1 MKPRERPKTSTEND
15 DDDDDDDDDVRRVER
30 DGLQLR
36 LGQRQPLQTKLSD
49 SAYTLLKAS
58 FVRQCIHSAES
69 IFRLFTIH
77 CIYYIGNKGSAT

>member
-1 MKPRERPKTSTEND
+1 MKMKPRERPKASTEND
-15 DDDDDDDDDVRRVER
+15 DDGDDDDDDVRRVER

-58 FVRQCIHSAES
+58 FVCLLNAYHS
-69 IFRLFTIH
+69 LH
-77 CIYYIGNKGSAT
+77 LLHWQ